1 MEQRFEEVLGKWRDN
16 PFIAK
21 HTVNLSGWH
30 ITLTVYD
37 GLTRLVAS
45 CEHGCWLWYK
55 RWLEDGNITREE
67 SWSNGERDA
76 DPAKHRPS
84 ETIMTQLRK
93 KIKCQNKND
102 QNRPHSQSGNP

>member
-1 MEQRFEEVLGKWRDN
+1 MEKRFEDVLGKWRDN

-45 CEHGCWLWYK
+45 YEQGCWLWHK
-55 RWLEDGNITREE
+55 CWLDEEGNITKEE
-67 SWSNGERDA
+67 SWTDGERDD
-76 DPAKHRPS
+76 DPAKHRLSEAIMSKVTEPLDQEGANICTPS
-84 ETIMTQLRK
+84 I
-93 KIKCQNKND
+93 
-102 QNRPHSQSGNP
+102 